1 MAGGVPK
8 LIVTNDKAEVP
19 VLRGFRA
26 QAATGG
32 RVLFVPDKYS
42 SYLGNKS
49 IK

>member
-26 QAATGG
+26 QG
-32 RVLFVPDKYS
+32 RVLFVPNKYS